1 MKYEAA
7 NEFLKNRL
15 TLPTALHN
23 RGISDALPPAV
34 RAHCFFSARVAEARV
49 LEKLRAISDAY
60 SRGDLGLSEARD
72 QLQRWLDSEGVGDRA
87 AAAITNI
94 SSTMRLNLILRQNAA
109 MAAAVGRYQVSRDPD
124 IEERWPCWRYITGPN
139 PRPEHAA
146 LNGKVLRKSDPF
158 WKTHYPPWDFNC
170 NCDVED
176 SDEEPQKAPP
186 HDDRAPASGFQFD
199 PAEPFREFDMS
210 SIEDERLRKRVVEK
224 MRKTFG
230 KIDKPGKKEE
240 ALEPTAATFFKAG
253 EPAGKPVS
261 EAFVLKSKNEE
272 ISQAVKEAMAAVD
285 SVHGDGVLAP
295 DTPIFGKQLPIGLQG
310 ETVWKP
316 GGQYYINLS
325 TRGEHKTLTAL
336 HEIGHFLDWSGLSMN
351 PSKGQTATFAHPLLE
366 EWRETVKKTRAYREI
381 EKRIAELGKKK
392 DGESKSELKHYRY
405 LFKSEELFA
414 RGYAQYIANK
424 CSNPKIKAE
433 LEKELG
439 SVYCKAYH
447 TQWEQDDFAELS
459 KAYDNLFKA
468 KGWIK

>member
-15 TLPTALHN
+15 TLPTALHS

-49 LEKLRAISDAY
+49 LEKLRAVSDAY

-176 SDEEPQKAPP
+176 SDEEPQQAPP

-199 PAEPFREFDMS
+199 PAEPFREFDLSSVKDDDLRERIAAKMS
-210 SIEDERLRKRVVEK
+210 AKFGHLN
-224 MRKTFG
+224 KT
-230 KIDKPGKKEE
+230 E
-240 ALEPTAATFFKAG
+240 KAG
-253 EPAGKPVS
+253 EPIKIIAEGHKAHRLEQLARAKENRVKR
-261 EAFVLKSKNEE
+261 EAEMLNAELISGEHTAENDLKMTNPNFE
-272 ISQAVKEAMAAVD
+272 
-285 SVHGDGVLAP
+285 
-295 DTPIFGKQLPIGLQG
+295 
-310 ETVWKP
+310 
-316 GGQYYINLS
+316 
-325 TRGEHKTLTAL
+325 RGEEYQINCQRCITAYEARRRGIDVEARPAPRGDML
-336 HEIGHFLDWSGLSMN
+336 NRVDGWS
-351 PSKGQTATFAHPLLE
+351 FA
-366 EWRETVKKTRAYREI
+366 Y
-381 EKRIAELGKKK
+381 
-392 DGESKSELKHYRY
+392 
-405 LFKSEELFA
+405 
-414 RGYAQYIANK
+414 
-424 CSNPKIKAE
+424 SNPKITDCSAPSGIAARNKIIKEMSAMPDGARCAVQVIWKGRSYSGHVFIAE
-433 LEKELG
+433 KQNGKIRFIDPQPCGQNDQSDCFYYFENATGKLVHIMRLDNRKFSDTVKE
-439 SVYCKAYH
+439 CC
-447 TQWEQDDFAELS
+447 ERRS
-459 KAYDNLFKA
+459 K
-468 KGWIK
+468 